1 MVSIVV
7 HRYFYAPVAFLG
19 CVNPPNHRSE
29 STLVG
34 NTSKKCTDRFG
45 YLTRAARLYLPFVVD
60 WLAAQFN
67 RVGPKLGQRAGA
79 IDNS

>member
-7 HRYFYAPVAFLG
+7 HRHFHAPVASLG
-19 CVNPPNHRSE
+19 CVNPPNHRSD

-34 NTSKKCTDRFG
+34 NTSQKRTDRFG
-45 YLTRAARLYLPFVVD
+45 YLTRAARLYLLFVVD

-67 RVGPKLGQRAGA
+67 RVGPKLGRRAGA